1 MTDPHS
7 LAEAYELAAN
17 WHDKNAVGC
26 EAISS
31 DDPRIDAEVRERA
44 RSAAIHHRG
53 SAAGL
58 RLAAVDLRRKTLT
71 RI

>member
-1 MTDPHS
+1 MTDQRT
-7 LAEAYELAAN
+7 LAKAYELAAE

-26 EAISS
+26 EAISR
-31 DDPRIDAEVRERA
+31 DDPRIGAEVRERA
-44 RSAAIHHRG
+44 CAAAIHHRG